1 MEKRAPTLTIVA
13 TLVLL
18 LISACQP
25 AAEEPGPSIT
35 LVTEAGTQVIVLNGE
50 ITVNDVLRRAG
61 VAPDDNDRVN
71 PPGYVQVADGMTI
84 TVVRVDEETVVVQ
97 EAIPFERRTTLND
110 GLPAGDNQLLQ
121 AGVNGVAEVTYRITY
136 ENGLEVSRSE
146 IRRVIITSP
155 QDEVVMVGSRGE
167 LPTVTVNGT
176 LAYLSGGNAW
186 IIRQNSANR
195 RPLTLDGG
203 LDGRVFDLSADGTRL
218 LFTRVP
224 EGALLDAEEG
234 EATATPEGS
243 GPFNALWAVFDTTDV
258 DSEPVR
264 IDLENIL
271 YAEWVPGAERT
282 IAYTTAEPR
291 PSFPGWQ
298 ANNDLWIA
306 QLSLNG
312 AAIQRRQVLE
322 PSSGGVYGW
331 YGTQF
336 AFTPDGETM
345 AWAQPDAVGIL
356 TPLPVDEEDDEP
368 TPTPLAEGSALP
380 GLFSRET
387 LVNFAPHNAYDFVWL
402 PSLSWALDGQLL
414 LTTIHGAPLGSEAPE
429 DSPVFD
435 LIAIHPFQSYT
446 VDLTP
451 RAGMWAVP
459 QFSPPRTPDQVNP
472 GISIAYLQAND
483 PLDSVVSGYRLAI
496 MDRDGS
502 NRRVIYPPEDQPGLS
517 AQVFA
522 WSPDGRQIALIQQG
536 NLFLVDVV
544 TGLAQ
549 QLTADSLSSTPQW
562 TP

>member
-1 MEKRAPTLTIVA
+1 MKKRTLTLIAVII
-13 TLVLL
+13 LL
-18 LISACQP
+18 LVSSCRATT
-25 AAEEPGPSIT
+25 EETGPSIT
-35 LVTEAGTQVIVLNGE
+35 LVTEGGTQVIQLTDE

-61 VAPDDNDRVN
+61 VTPDDNDRVN

-84 TVVRVDEETVVVQ
+84 TVVRVDEEITVV
-97 EAIPFERRTTLND
+97 EESIPFERRTALND
-110 GLPAGDNQLLQ
+110 GLPAGEAQLLQ

-136 ENGLEVSRSE
+136 ENGVEVSRSE
-146 IRRVIITSP
+146 IRRVIITTP
-155 QDEVVMVGSRGE
+155 QDEVVMVGSQGE

-186 IIRQNSANR
+186 IMRQNSANR
-195 RPLTLDGG
+195 RPMTLDGG

-218 LFTRVP
+218 LFTRAP
-224 EGALLDAEEG
+224 EGSLIGADEG
-234 EATATPEGS
+234 GNATATPEGA
-243 GPFNALWAVFDTTDV
+243 GPFNTLWVVFDTTDIE
-258 DSEPVR
+258 SEPLR

-271 YAEWVPGAERT
+271 YAEWVPGTERT
-282 IAYTTAEPR
+282 IVYTTAEPR

-312 AAIQRRQVLE
+312 AAVQRRQLLE

-336 AFTPDGETM
+336 AFTPDGETL

-356 TPLPVDEEDDEP
+356 TRLPDDEEDDGP
-368 TPTPLAEGSALP
+368 TPSLGGSALS
-380 GLFSRET
+380 GAFAREA

-402 PSLSWALDGQLL
+402 PGLSWAADGQLL

-435 LIAIHPFQSYT
+435 LIAIHPFQRYT

-451 RAGMWAVP
+451 RAGMWAAP
-459 QFSPPRTPDQVNP
+459 QFSPPQTPEGATP
-472 GISIAYLQAND
+472 GIEIAYLQAVE

-502 NRRVIYPPEDQPGLS
+502 NRRVIYPPEDEPGLS

-522 WSPDGRQIALIQQG
+522 WSPDGRQIALVRQG

>member
-1 MEKRAPTLTIVA
+1 MEKRAPALTIAA
-13 TLVLL
+13 TLILL
-18 LISACQP
+18 MLAACQP
-25 AAEEPGPSIT
+25 AAEETGPSIT
-35 LVTEAGTQVIVLNGE
+35 LVTENGTQEIVLAGE

-61 VAPDDNDRVN
+61 VTPDENDRVN

-84 TVVRVDEETVVVQ
+84 TVVRVDEETVVVE

-110 GLPAGDNQLLQ
+110 GLPAGDTQLLQ
-121 AGVNGVAEVTYRITY
+121 AGVNGVAEATYRITY
-136 ENGLEVSRSE
+136 ENGIEVSRSE
-146 IRRVIITSP
+146 IRRVIITAP

-203 LDGRVFDLSADGTRL
+203 LDGRVFDLSADGSRL
-218 LFTRVP
+218 LFTRAP
-224 EGALLDAEEG
+224 EGSLLGADEGDA
-234 EATATPEGS
+234 AATPEGG
-243 GPFNALWAVFDTTDV
+243 GPFNALWVVFDTADV
-258 DSEPVR
+258 ESEPVR

-271 YAEWVPGAERT
+271 YAEWVPGSERL
-282 IAYTTAEPR
+282 IVYTTAEPR
-291 PSFPGWQ
+291 PGFPGWQ
-298 ANNDLWIA
+298 ANNDLWVA

-312 AAIQRRQVLE
+312 AAVQRRQILE

-336 AFTPDGETM
+336 AFTPDGETL

-356 TPLPVDEEDDEP
+356 TPLSDGEEDDEP
-368 TPTPLAEGSALP
+368 TPTPFSDGNALP
-380 GLFSRET
+380 EAFTRQA

-402 PSLSWALDGQLL
+402 PGLSWSPDSQLL

-435 LIAIHPFQSYT
+435 LIAIHPAQSYT
-446 VDLTP
+446 IDLIP
-451 RAGMWAVP
+451 QVGMWAAP
-459 QFSPPRTPDQVNP
+459 RFSPPRTPDEVTP
-472 GISIAYLQAND
+472 GISIAYLQAID
-483 PLDSVVSGYRLAI
+483 PLDSVVSGYRLVI
-496 MDRDGS
+496 VDRDGS
-502 NRRVIYPPEDQPGLS
+502 NRQIIFPPEGQPGLI

-522 WSPDGRQIALIQQG
+522 WSPDGRQIALVHQG

>member
-1 MEKRAPTLTIVA
+1 MEKRPALTIIA
-13 TLVLL
+13 ILVLL
-18 LISACQP
+18 IASACQP
-25 AAEEPGPSIT
+25 ANEETGPSIT
-35 LVTEAGTQVIVLNGE
+35 LVTENGTQTIVLNGE

-61 VAPDDNDRVN
+61 VTPDDNDRVN

-84 TVVRVDEETVVVQ
+84 TVVRVDEENVVV
-97 EAIPFERRTTLND
+97 EESIPFERRTTLND
-110 GLPAGDNQLLQ
+110 GLPAGDTQLLQ

-136 ENGLEVSRSE
+136 ENGIEVARSE
-146 IRRVIITSP
+146 IRRVIITTP

-203 LDGRVFDLSADGTRL
+203 LDGRVFDLSADGARL
-218 LFTRVP
+218 LFTRAP
-224 EGALLDAEEG
+224 EGTLLDTAEEG
-234 EATATPEGS
+234 DATATPEGT
-243 GPFNALWAVFDTTDV
+243 GPFNVLWVVFDTTDME
-258 DSEPVR
+258 SEPIR

-312 AAIQRRQVLE
+312 AAVQRRQVLE

-356 TPLPVDEEDDEP
+356 APLSDDEEGGEP
-368 TPTPLAEGSALP
+368 TPTSLAEGSVLP
-380 GLFSRET
+380 GSFTREA

-402 PSLSWALDGQLL
+402 PGLSWASDGQLL

-435 LIAIHPFQSYT
+435 LIAIHPFQHYT
-446 VDLTP
+446 IDLTP
-451 RAGMWAVP
+451 RVGMWAAP
-459 QFSPPRTPDQVNP
+459 QFSPPRTPDEITP
-472 GISIAYLQAND
+472 GISIAYLQAID
-483 PLDSVVSGYRLAI
+483 PLDSVVSSYRLAV

-502 NRRVIYPPEDQPGLS
+502 NRRVIFPPEGEPGLS

-522 WSPDGRQIALIQQG
+522 WSPDGRQIALVRQG